1 MSTTDRILGG
11 SLSRRAFLSRLALVA
26 GGSAVALACGSEAT
40 AIVPTA
46 TTAAPLSP
54 TAKPTTAPGST
65 GGDSAAL
72 DSIDAGPIE
81 FDADG
86 EKLLGYLSRPT
97 LPGPHPA
104 IVVVHENRGLLPH
117 FHDLT
122 RRYAREGYVALAVDM
137 LSRQGGADS
146 FADGNAMRA
155 ALGRIPQDQVVYD
168 GNAAVRFL
176 QSLPY
181 VRRDRVG
188 ATGFCFGGSIVW
200 RMAVGNPELRAAVP
214 FYGSAPP
221 LEDVANLQVPVL
233 GIYAGEDSRINA
245 GVPAL
250 EAELMAKG
258 KDYKFVTYPGANH
271 AFFNDTGSRY
281 HPQAAEAAWM
291 EALDWFEDHLMDT

>member
-1 MSTTDRILGG
+1 MDTTDRFLGG
-11 SLSRRAFLSRLALVA
+11 SLSRRTFLSRLALVA

-40 AIVPTA
+40 ASP
-46 TTAAPLSP
+46 SP
-54 TAKPTTAPGST
+54 TAESTTAPART
-65 GGDSAAL
+65 GGDSAKP
-72 DSIDAGPIE
+72 DSIEAGPIE

-117 FHDLT
+117 FLDLT
-122 RRYAREGYVALAVDM
+122 RRLAREGYVALAIDM

-146 FADGNAMRA
+146 FADANEMRT
-155 ALGRIPQDQVVYD
+155 ALGRIPRDQVVYD
-168 GNAAVRFL
+168 GNAAVAFL
-176 QSLPY
+176 QDQSY

-188 ATGFCFGGSIVW
+188 AMGFCFGGSIVW
-200 RMAVGNPELRAAVP
+200 LMAVGNPELKAAVP

-245 GVPAL
+245 GVPSL
-250 EAELMAKG
+250 EAELLAQQ
-258 KDYKFVTYPGANH
+258 KDFKFVTYPGAGH

-281 HPQAAEAAWM
+281 HPQAAEGAWM
-291 EALDWFEDHLMDT
+291 ETLDWFEDHLMDA